1 MIKSRFSINKCVGF
15 VAHNNVPDSCEVL
28 VDRRYTPG
36 ETEEEIDREYIMV
49 MERLKAEDPEFDA
62 ELTIRSGNKLSVAP
76 ANSEI
81 VKSIQRAAEK
91 VIGFKPKPAGGSHS
105 SDHGWF
111 VARHGKPFAS
121 YGIGGV
127 GTHSAD
133 ERIEVEDVILTTKVY
148 ALAMLDLLGAE

>member
-1 MIKSRFSINKCVGF
+1 M
-15 VAHNNVPDSCEVL
+15 
-28 VDRRYTPG
+28 
-36 ETEEEIDREYIMV
+36 
-49 MERLKAEDPEFDA
+49 
-62 ELTIRSGNKLSVAP
+62 
-76 ANSEI
+76 
-81 VKSIQRAAEK
+81 KSIQRSAEK
-91 VIGFKPKPAGGSHS
+91 VIGFRPEPAGGSHS

-127 GTHSAD
+127 GTHSAN